1 MARNLDPKCKR
12 CRREGE
18 KLFLKGE
25 RCFTQKCAVVKRNYP
40 PGQHGPARSRG
51 RLSGFGVQ
59 LREKQKAQKL
69 YNILE
74 KQLRNYYLEANQ
86 KKGATGETLIQL
98 LELRLDNVVFRLS
111 FAKSRS
117 AARQLISHEHVLVN
131 KQKVTIPSFRVKVGD
146 VIAVAES
153 AKKKKGFANLTKEI
167 NEEEIPKWFEVDPK
181 GAKGEVVREPTVD
194 DIGHKINTSLIVE
207 YYSR

>member
-40 PGQHGPARSRG
+40 PGQAGPNQMRNKVSE
-51 RLSGFGVQ
+51 FGIQ
-59 LREKQKAQKL
+59 LREKQKAKKL
-69 YNILE
+69 YGILE
-74 KQLRNYYLEANQ
+74 KPLRNYFREANKQ
-86 KKGATGETLIQL
+86 KGATGETLIRL
-98 LELRLDNVVFRLS
+98 LEMRLDNAVFRLS

-117 AARQLISHEHVLVN
+117 LARQMVSHGHVLVN
-131 KQKVTIPSFRVKVGD
+131 GKRVSIPSYQVKVGD
-146 VIAVAES
+146 VVEVGEGAR
-153 AKKKKGFANLTKEI
+153 KKKGFANLVEEI
-167 NEEEIPKWFEVDPK
+167 SKEEIPKWLEIDSK
-181 GAKGEVVREPTVD
+181 GAKGTVIREPVTD
-194 DIGHKINTSLIVE
+194 DIGHKINTSIIVE

>member
-40 PGQHGPARSRG
+40 PGQHGPAQAGR
-51 RLSGFGVQ
+51 RLSGFGIQ

-74 KQLRNYYLEANQ
+74 KQLRNYFLEANRQ
-86 KKGATGETLIQL
+86 AGATGEALIQL
-98 LELRLDNVVFRLS
+98 LESRLDNAIFRLS

-117 AARQLISHEHVLVN
+117 QARQLISHGHILVN
-131 KQKVTIPSFRVKVGD
+131 DRKVSISSFRVKIGD

-153 AKKKKGFANLTKEI
+153 AKKKKGFANIIKEI
-167 NEEEIPKWFEVDPK
+167 NEEEIPKWFEASAK
-181 GAKGEVVREPTVD
+181 GAKGEVVRKPTID